1 MKKIFTLIVAVA
13 CVTTAMAQISF
24 TYNGEPIENGAS
36 ITVNDFEY
44 DETGLYLDT
53 YLSIPDIKYT
63 VTTES
68 KVKAS
73 LTPINKNGTYQM
85 CGFFNCVI
93 SPVIKGMYNVVNDE
107 NTYGQY
113 GDKALNVAHDLQL
126 DYIGDMGQPLNE
138 IPVGKCTIKTEVYP
152 FVNDDYAGTPSYT
165 FEFTITL
172 DPNYAGID
180 DVVSDEVVAPQGVY
194 NFQGVKVAD
203 SNDTT
208 GLPAGLYIV
217 GGKKTL
223 VK

>member
-1 MKKIFTLIVAVA
+1 MKKIFTLIAAIA
-13 CVTTAMAQISF
+13 CVSTAMSQISF

-63 VTTES
+63 VATES

-73 LTPINKNGTYQM
+73 LTPINENCTYQM
-85 CGFFNCVI
+85 CGFYNCVVT
-93 SPVIKGMYNVVNDE
+93 PVLKGKYNVINDE

-113 GDKALNVAHDLQL
+113 GDKAINVAHDLQL
-126 DYIGDMGQPLNE
+126 DYIGEMGQPLNE

-152 FVNDDYAGTPSYT
+152 FADDDYAATPSYT
-165 FEFTITL
+165 FEFTITF

-180 DVVSDEVVAPQGVY
+180 DVVADDAVVLPGVY

-203 SNDTT
+203 GNDTT